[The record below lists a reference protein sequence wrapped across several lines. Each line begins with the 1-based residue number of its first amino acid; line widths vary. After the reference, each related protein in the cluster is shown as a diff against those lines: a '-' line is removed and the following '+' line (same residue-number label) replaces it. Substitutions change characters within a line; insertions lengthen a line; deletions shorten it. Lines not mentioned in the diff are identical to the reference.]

1 VRARVKGFTT
11 FEIRAVS
18 RRSFVSPCVICD
30 LGLNVCIHSSLVF
43 EDLVRIFGY
52 PQQEFLA
59 NQDPSDPSFL
69 NLIFWSCSQLFEL
82 KRMSLLSMHCM
93 AYALGTLGELTCIR
107 MEISIL
113 ISYLS
118 RLVMLLS
125 HNQRC
130 RDGT

>member
-1 VRARVKGFTT
+1 VLV
-11 FEIRAVS
+11 
-18 RRSFVSPCVICD
+18 VIKSSYV
-30 LGLNVCIHSSLVF
+30 LNRKLV
-43 EDLVRIFGY
+43 
-52 PQQEFLA
+52 QEFLA

-93 AYALGTLGELTCIR
+93 AYALEILGELTCIR